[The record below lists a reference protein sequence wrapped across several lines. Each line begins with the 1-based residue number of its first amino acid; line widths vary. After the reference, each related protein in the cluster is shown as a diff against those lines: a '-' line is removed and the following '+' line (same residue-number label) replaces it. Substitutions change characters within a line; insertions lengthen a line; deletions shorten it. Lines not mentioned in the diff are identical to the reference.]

1 MKIVITGSAGF
12 VGKHLVK
19 TLKDEEHI
27 VTELDLKNGKDIT
40 DWNQLTNIHDFDI
53 LFHLAA
59 RTFVPDSYRIPRDF
73 YYSNINSTLNALE
86 LCRINSAKIIY
97 ISSYVYGHPQYLP
110 IDEKHPLDPFNPYA
124 HTKIICEQLCEGY
137 YNHFGVP
144 VLILRPFN
152 IYGIGQDDSFLIP
165 SIISQAVN
173 GKINLA
179 DPEPRRDFIFID
191 DVIEAYAKAVY
202 YDKSQ
207 FEVINIGFGKS
218 YSVGRI
224 VTAVTKH
231 FERDVEAFYSGEKRV
246 NEIKDT
252 VADITKAKT
261 LLGWAPKIDME
272 TGLKKII
279 ESVLKKNFDL
289 TP

>member
-19 TLKDEEHI
+19 KLQDEEHI

-40 DWNQLTNIHDFDI
+40 EWNQLTDIHDFDI

-59 RTFVPDSYRIPRDF
+59 RTFVPDSYRTPRNF

-110 IDEKHPLDPFNPYA
+110 IDEKHPLEPFNPYA
-124 HTKIICEQLCEGY
+124 HSKIICEQLCEGY

-152 IYGIGQDDSFLIP
+152 IFGIGQNVSFLIP

-173 GKINLA
+173 GKINLM
-179 DPEPRRDFIFID
+179 DPEPRRDFVFID
-191 DVIEAYAKAVY
+191 DVIAAYVKTVL
-202 YDKSQ
+202 YDKSE

-218 YSVGRI
+218 YSVGSI
-224 VTAVTKH
+224 VNAVTKH
-231 FERDVEAFYSGEKRV
+231 LERDVEVFFSGKKRV
-246 NEIKDT
+246 NEIDDT
-252 VADITKAKT
+252 VADISKAKT
-261 LLGWAPKIDME
+261 LLGWDPKIDME
-272 TGLKKII
+272 AGLKKII
-279 ESVLKKNFDL
+279 ESVLKKNIDL